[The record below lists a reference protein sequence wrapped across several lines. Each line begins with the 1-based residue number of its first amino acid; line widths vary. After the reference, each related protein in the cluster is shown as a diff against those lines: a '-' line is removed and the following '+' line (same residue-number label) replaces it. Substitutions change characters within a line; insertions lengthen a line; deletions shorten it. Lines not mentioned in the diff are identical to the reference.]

1 MIELKPSTSKNL
13 TNEEFLVRVINFSK
27 HGALAQL
34 VVLDALGKGLQHIV
48 NGKEELLALQAAQE
62 AKGEYPFINLTAWV
76 AAAED
81 VLEQYNEKYS
91 GK

>member
-1 MIELKPSTSKNL
+1 MIELKGFPTHKEM
-13 TNEEFLVRVINFSK
+13 TNEEFISDLINFSK
-27 HGALAQL
+27 HGAMTQL
-34 VVLDALGKGLQHIV
+34 VVVDALGKGLQHIV

-81 VLEQYNEKYS
+81 ALDKFNGKYS
-91 GK
+91 N